1 MDGTGRNWR
10 KGAWTS
16 ALIAILAL
24 PAASCGGGGGLLPA
38 EDNQSATTFTTY
50 DQVVDA
56 FEQIVPGK
64 THEEDLAHIGFDAR
78 TGNVDVLSYLGI
90 EERFMPH
97 DSFKFDRLS
106 PAVQTCITSET
117 ACTGYVFHPAHTATK
132 RIGNTTLDLLG
143 FQRVSRSEHW
153 SAEIIL
159 LVQNGVVT
167 HKVFSGS
174 PRTETMDNKTEPL
187 GPFQDL

>member
-1 MDGTGRNWR
+1 
-10 KGAWTS
+10 
-16 ALIAILAL
+16 
-24 PAASCGGGGGLLPA
+24 
-38 EDNQSATTFTTY
+38 
-50 DQVVDA
+50 
-56 FEQIVPGK
+56 
-64 THEEDLAHIGFDAR
+64 
-78 TGNVDVLSYLGI
+78 
-90 EERFMPH
+90 MPH

-159 LVQNGVVT
+159 LVQNGRR
-167 HKVFSGS
+167 HPQGLFRQPPHRDHGQQDRAFWGPSRIWAA
-174 PRTETMDNKTEPL
+174 PWRMAL
-187 GPFQDL
+187 GRRFPTSLASAVATGLK